1 MKFYAIQIPD
11 NASQKLELKI
21 FFVLSF
27 VIMFNGIDLNSKL
40 LKI

>member
-1 MKFYAIQIPD
+1 MPD
-11 NASQKLELKI
+11 NAFEKLELKI

-27 VIMFNGIDLNSKL
+27 VIMLNGIDLNSKL